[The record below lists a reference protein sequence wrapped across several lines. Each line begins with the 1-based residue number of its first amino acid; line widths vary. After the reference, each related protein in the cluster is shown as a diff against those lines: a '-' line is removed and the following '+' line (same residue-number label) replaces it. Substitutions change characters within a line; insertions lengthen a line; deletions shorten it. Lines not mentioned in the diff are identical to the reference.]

1 MNDEYFYGRQII
13 QPKVETTTK
22 HIIEP
27 FIGKKCQRCGQKNT
41 EELPNQHYYCNA
53 CLILGRVSSLDNLV
67 SLPEPNQ
74 FSGTAKMTWQ
84 GELTQQ
90 QEKVSNELLVTLF
103 QKGEHLVWAV
113 TGAGKTEML
122 FPVIHKALCQRLR
135 VAIVSPRVDVIVEL
149 APRIQSAFEETELMI
164 LHGNQKEN
172 YRYTQLVLA
181 TTHQMLRFYHAF
193 DLVIVDEVDSFPF
206 AGDAMLAYAVNKA
219 RKENSALIYL
229 TATPTLAM
237 RKKAGKKLPTSYLSL
252 RFHQHVLPEI
262 KVRLV
267 SNWRKRLPNVIKK
280 QIIQLITSKQ
290 RFLIFVPKVSDLKP
304 LHQKLHQLFP
314 SVQSDYVHAADPF
327 RQEKVKK
334 MRDEKLQYL
343 ITTTILERG
352 VTFPRIDVLI
362 IGADDKTFS
371 ENALVQIA
379 GRVGRSADR
388 PTGLVQ
394 AYVQHINLK
403 VRAAQKQIIMMNR
416 RGEKLKRRMD
426 N

>member
-1 MNDEYFYGRQII
+1 MNDEYFYGRQIV
-13 QPKVETTTK
+13 QPKVVTTTK

-27 FIGKKCQRCGQKNT
+27 FVGKKCQRCGQKNT

-90 QEKVSNELLVTLF
+90 QEKVSNELLVTLS

-122 FPVIHKALCQRLR
+122 FPVIHKVLCQRLR
-135 VAIVSPRVDVIVEL
+135 VAIVSSRVDVIVEL
-149 APRIQSAFEETELMI
+149 ALRIQSAFEETELII

-237 RKKAGKKLPTSYLSL
+237 RKKAGKKLPTSYLPL

-280 QIIQLITSKQ
+280 KIIQLITSKQ

-304 LHQKLHQLFP
+304 LHQNYINYFQVYKVITYMQLIHF
-314 SVQSDYVHAADPF
+314 D
-327 RQEKVKK
+327 KK
-334 MRDEKLQYL
+334 
-343 ITTTILERG
+343 
-352 VTFPRIDVLI
+352 
-362 IGADDKTFS
+362 
-371 ENALVQIA
+371 
-379 GRVGRSADR
+379 
-388 PTGLVQ
+388 
-394 AYVQHINLK
+394 
-403 VRAAQKQIIMMNR
+403 
-416 RGEKLKRRMD
+416 KLK
-426 N
+426 NA